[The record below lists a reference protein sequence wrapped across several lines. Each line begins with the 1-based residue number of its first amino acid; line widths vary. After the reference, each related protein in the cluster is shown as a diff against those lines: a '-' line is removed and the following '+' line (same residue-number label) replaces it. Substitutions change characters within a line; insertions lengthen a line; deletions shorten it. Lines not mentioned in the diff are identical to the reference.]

1 MTDGDAFAAPARFPP
16 ARPSPPHGA
25 PSPAAGNMEP
35 RWSLRGPLRLPR
47 CSACLLLLLGTAGFF
62 LSYAVEVDVKDA
74 SNATCLYAHWMMR
87 FLIKYETNSSDY
99 KNATLSL
106 SSNVTHDG
114 SICGNDTQA
123 ALLAVQFGEGHSW
136 SVNFTKTNETYQADF
151 ITFAYNTNDTA
162 VFPDAKRKG
171 PITIV
176 VKDTMHPVQLN
187 NVFVCHNT
195 DSIEAENVTQFFWNL
210 TLQAFVQNGTIG
222 KKESRCDADTP
233 TSAPTVLPTVANVT
247 TASTTTLSPV
257 PTTAPKPVENPDT
270 GNYSLK
276 SENET
281 CLLASVGLQLNV
293 SRDKPLLINI
303 NPKTTS
309 ADGTCGNTA
318 ATLRLNDGN
327 SRFIDFTFVV
337 LFPLHEVAAVSS
349 YCFHLILTGKRM
361 FLLTAE
367 AFFFSKSKIILSA
380 DNNNFSKWDASLGS
394 SYMCRKEQTLEINE
408 VLQIHTFNLRIQPFL
423 VKENK
428 FSTAQECSLDDD
440 TILIPI
446 VVGAALA
453 GLIVIIVIAYIIG
466 RRKSYAGYQ
475 TL

>member
-1 MTDGDAFAAPARFPP
+1 MTDGDAFAAPARFPS

-35 RWSLRGPLRLPR
+35 RWSPRGPLRLPR

-151 ITFAYNTNDTA
+151 ITFTYNTNDTA

-195 DSIEAENVTQFFWNL
+195 DSVEAENVTQFFWNL

-337 LFPLHEVAAVSS
+337 KNASANVRRFYLKEVNV
-349 YCFHLILTGKRM
+349 T
-361 FLLTAE
+361 LLNHVNG
-367 AFFFSKSKIILSA
+367 SVILSA